1 MTVNE
6 LRNFLKDIDGDVEV
20 LKSDA
25 LFPLS
30 TVDSICKIENVEAEN
45 TEGEFII
52 IPKAI
57 IIQ

>member
-6 LRNFLKDIDGDVEV
+6 LRNFLKDIDGDTEV
-20 LKSDA
+20 LRADA

-30 TVDSICKIENVEAEN
+30 TVDVIRIEENIEAEN
-45 TEGEFII
+45 REGEFII